1 MWLSDIGCTNVDEA
15 VWTSHEEADPSI
27 KVIKKIKK
35 CGKEIQD
42 WNQKHFGNVKRE
54 LEKKKN
60 IEGGR
65 GRTYENRSE
74 FPG

>member
-1 MWLSDIGCTNVDEA
+1 MWLSDRGCTNVNEA

-54 LEKKKN
+54 LEKKKKKY
-60 IEGGR
+60 I
-65 GRTYENRSE
+65 YIYIY
-74 FPG
+74 